1 VTKMDTYMVYVAS
14 GEVLGAAEAE
24 DHKKAAQAVVNQT
37 QWPEDTFAA
46 EVNVARV
53 TDPDYEV
60 PDRFDATASAVE
72 VVAPDL
78 RVVVQN

>member
-1 VTKMDTYMVYVAS
+1 MDTYMVYVAS

-37 QWPEDTFAA
+37 QWPDDTFAA
-46 EVNVARV
+46 EVSVARV
-53 TDPDYEV
+53 TDSDYEV
-60 PDRFDATASAVE
+60 PDEMDPTDPAVE
-72 VVAPDL
+72 MVESGL

>member
-1 VTKMDTYMVYVAS
+1 MVYVAS

-37 QWPEDTFAA
+37 QWPDDTFAA
-46 EVNVARV
+46 EVSVARV
-53 TDPDYEV
+53 TDSDYEV
-60 PDRFDATASAVE
+60 PDEMDPTDPAVE
-72 VVAPDL
+72 MVESGL